1 VKVIEGIIENLHTL
15 PHIRERVNT
24 EGDARPYTEAEIMR
38 IAAKIAKGKVV
49 EIKYESGELREALRN
64 KLIDV
69 ENDKNEAGKA
79 IERVKSNIKEGEC
92 PICMIGLEESDAI
105 INKCCGLVMCA
116 TCGIKGARMSTGYAG
131 ADGVAI
137 KGNCPQC
144 RAPIQLNELIF
155 INQNFDL
162 NEMIDAQGDEVGEV
176 GESADAN
183 DATAGDD
190 GNGKAED
197 TTPMVE
203 LLINKNPKLHA
214 LCEIIKGNNVEHT
227 VIDPQLKSLI
237 QGCRDV
243 PVPAGT
249 LRKVIVFA
257 AFTETLQLIQECM
270 EQQKIPFTRLM
281 GTYKQIHQT
290 VMDFRTNDTQVLLIN
305 SSTNCAGLDLQFST
319 DLVFFHKIL
328 DTNIQSQVAGRMQRV
343 GREFNGNVHWLL
355 YRNESTYI

>member
-1 VKVIEGIIENLHTL
+1 
-15 PHIRERVNT
+15 
-24 EGDARPYTEAEIMR
+24 
-38 IAAKIAKGKVV
+38 
-49 EIKYESGELREALRN
+49 
-64 KLIDV
+64 
-69 ENDKNEAGKA
+69 
-79 IERVKSNIKEGEC
+79 
-92 PICMIGLEESDAI
+92 MIGLEESDAI

-176 GESADAN
+176 GNTADAGGN
-183 DATAGDD
+183 TTDTTADDD

-197 TTPMVE
+197 TTPVVE

-328 DTNIQSQVAGRMQRV
+328 DTKIQSQVAGRMQRV